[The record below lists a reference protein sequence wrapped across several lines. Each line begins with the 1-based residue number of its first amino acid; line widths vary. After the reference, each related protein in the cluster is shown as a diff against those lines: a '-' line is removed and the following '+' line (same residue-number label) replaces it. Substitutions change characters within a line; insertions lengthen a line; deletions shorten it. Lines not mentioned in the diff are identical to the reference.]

1 MQKRGE
7 KKTETVVEFKTEQL
21 VLPEIKKDLLTE
33 KKVDENSTAF
43 VDEKIALKKGQ
54 LFYSNC
60 SAKNKNKN
68 LKKTSIVKNALNSHQ
83 LKIRHDSIFA
93 KATTEEEQK
102 LKMAEAE
109 QSASKKSSKKS
120 KLTNLIFFFVNIA
133 VVAGILVYQLS
144 KEEFAPLSGLKFNF
158 IAIIIALLFFGLTIF
173 SETLTTSYLMKIS
186 TGKWRFVF
194 SYKLTYIGRYYDCV
208 TPMATGG
215 QPFQITYLKSHGVPL
230 HTSLSIPLGKYIFG
244 QIAWFFLS
252 IVCLIY
258 SFVNPTQN
266 TFVSITSIIGFVLG
280 SVLLVATV
288 FLCVC
293 KSFGHKLVVKTL
305 KLLYKMKII
314 KNYDK
319 QYEKITKYISD
330 FQDVMQQYAKSPK
343 DFFIIVGLSII
354 KMIFIYSTPFFVIS
368 FFNGGLEGSMF
379 IPVFVMC
386 YLVDIASSFFPLPGG
401 TGMNEISFAAAF
413 GSIVGQN
420 NILVWV
426 LLGWRFFSYYI
437 YLLQGIIILS
447 YDFSIGNRKY
457 KWLVCKE
464 NLKEESNQFK
474 QMQID
479 KFRKERL
486 KRRSKNA

>member
-1 MQKRGE
+1 MRNKD
-7 KKTETVVEFKTEQL
+7 KMATTDDKSKVAEQL
-21 VLPEIKKDLLTE
+21 VLPEVENKIEETKSI
-33 KKVDENSTAF
+33 DENSISF
-43 VDEKIALKKGQ
+43 VDQEISIKKGQ
-54 LFYSNC
+54 KFFPIASDKE
-60 SAKNKNKN
+60 KNKKLQKIN
-68 LKKTSIVKNALNSHQ
+68 IVKKPLKSQQMRIKHQ
-83 LKIRHDSIFA
+83 SIFA

-102 LKMAEAE
+102 QKMAEAE

-120 KLTNLIFFFVNIA
+120 KITNLIFFFINIA

-158 IAIIIALLFFGLTIF
+158 IALFIAVLLFAFLVF
-173 SETLTTSYLMKIS
+173 SETLTSSYLMKIS
-186 TGKWRFVF
+186 TGRWRFGF

-215 QPFQITYLKSHGVPL
+215 QPFQMTYLKSHGVPL

-252 IVCLIY
+252 IACLIY
-258 SFVNPTQN
+258 SFAIPTQN
-266 TFVSITSIIGFVLG
+266 AFVSVTSVIGFVLG

-293 KSFGHKLVVKTL
+293 KSFGKKLVVKIL

-343 DFFIIVGLSII
+343 DFFIIVGLSLL
-354 KMIFIYSTPFFVIS
+354 KMILNYCIPFFIIS
-368 FFNGGLEGSMF
+368 FFNGGLESQMF
-379 IPVFVMC
+379 VPVFVMC
-386 YLVDIASSFFPLPGG
+386 YLVDLASSFFPLPGG

-426 LLGWRFFSYYI
+426 LIGWRFFSYYI

-447 YDFSIGNRKY
+447 YDFSYGNRKY
-457 KWLVCKE
+457 KWQVCKE
-464 NLKEESNQFK
+464 NLIEESNQFK
-474 QMQID
+474 QLQID
-479 KFRKERL
+479 KFRKERS
-486 KRRSKNA
+486 RRRNKHV